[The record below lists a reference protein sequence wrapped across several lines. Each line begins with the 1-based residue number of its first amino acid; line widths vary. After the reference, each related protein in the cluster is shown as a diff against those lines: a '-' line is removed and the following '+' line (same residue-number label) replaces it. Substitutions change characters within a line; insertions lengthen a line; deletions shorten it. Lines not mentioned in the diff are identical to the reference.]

1 MNIFKLIKSLLVA
14 FCIPFIL
21 TACTKPDWSKT
32 IEPNGLERARAN
44 AREGK
49 GVQLFKSNKSN
60 NFMFAS
66 SNPMWRASLDTLD
79 FISLANVDYSGGII
93 ITDWYSEENS
103 NEAIKIS
110 IRFLSNE
117 IRADGLIINLHKKT
131 CKNNNCTVKPLK
143 NDLIFDIQAKIL
155 KKAVLYKV
163 EDDAKDKKKSRAILS
178 SD

>member
-1 MNIFKLIKSLLVA
+1 MNIFKLIKSLLIA

-21 TACTKPDWSKT
+21 TACTKPDWSKP
-32 IEPNGLERARAN
+32 IEPNGMKRAAAN

-49 GVQLFKSNKSN
+49 GIQLFKSNKSN

-143 NDLIFDIQAKIL
+143 NDLIFDIRDKIL
-155 KKAVLYKV
+155 KTAVLYKV
-163 EDDAKDKKKSRAILS
+163 EDDAKGKKKSRAILS